1 MSDLKKLMSQ
11 LRISK
16 DESQD
21 NNSQKKELSKN
32 LFLKNGFSY
41 KVRLLP
47 YFDNK
52 DELNTIKN
60 VWYHYIN
67 NEKVICNGI
76 GCSNC
81 KNGLKP
87 SNQKFINVKLIETD
101 DKQYSNFSNRD
112 YFIFIVPYEFYKVLD
127 DYEKTNL
134 ASLFDIYDS
143 PNIVLKATEIINK
156 YGNKMLDLKDSF
168 IEENKTPLTKNI
180 NNFNDE
186 DLIHYIKTFSY
197 NLDEEIKSMF
207 KSTAALSEPKKEATK
222 DNKTMDLEKRK
233 EEIKVNLESSIDDLK
248 ANLDNI
254 TLDLNLGINENDIN
268 DIHSTNGIGLHE
280 SIKEEEVKVET
291 TQSEQALLV
300 RKKEIKQDIKP
311 VKEEKKKETKKID
324 EDIDSF
330 VADFM
335 KDID

>member
-168 IEENKTPLTKNI
+168 IEENKAPLTKNI

-254 TLDLNLGINENDIN
+254 TLDLNLGINENDVEI
-268 DIHSTNGIGLHE
+268 T
-280 SIKEEEVKVET
+280 KEEVKVET

-311 VKEEKKKETKKID
+311 VKEEKKKETTQSEQAKLVRKKID

>member
-168 IEENKTPLTKNI
+168 IEENKAPLTKNI

-207 KSTAALSEPKKEATK
+207 KSTE
-222 DNKTMDLEKRK
+222 R
-233 EEIKVNLESSIDDLK
+233 
-248 ANLDNI
+248 
-254 TLDLNLGINENDIN
+254 
-268 DIHSTNGIGLHE
+268 
-280 SIKEEEVKVET
+280 
-291 TQSEQALLV
+291 
-300 RKKEIKQDIKP
+300 
-311 VKEEKKKETKKID
+311 
-324 EDIDSF
+324 
-330 VADFM
+330 
-335 KDID
+335 